1 MKITRKTIGTLAA
14 TLAAGIYVGYH
25 VGFDRGDSAGFDRGG
40 KAMAPLAYEAGAE
53 DNAAIVREG
62 LLAAE
67 DEVNFATSQA
77 QNLRQNYDAAKRE
90 IAYLK
95 EKLKESKEQVQ
106 WATSF
111 QN

>member
-1 MKITRKTIGTLAA
+1 
-14 TLAAGIYVGYH
+14 
-25 VGFDRGDSAGFDRGG
+25 
-40 KAMAPLAYEAGAE
+40 MAPLAYEAGAE
-53 DNAAIVREG
+53 DKSKLYVEVVRELKVAQEG
-62 LLAAE
+62 
-67 DEVNFATSQA
+67 VTMAT